1 MKTSIRVLA
10 RNRARCSAPIFKSL
24 SSPRLRKISVE
35 NGTTNK
41 KDQRIL
47 PWLDALHCIN
57 IKGTLPSS
65 WTRSILILKSDW
77 YWFEELAKMMQV
89 EQTMAHADHQLHE
102 EAADEEMV
110 SRSFDFKQSFCMML
124 STAHSHF
131 LHLTGVTFSNTWSFA
146 GAWNCSEWYS
156 KAPNCRVPYGR
167 IGKSFQRCIRTCLFH

>member
-1 MKTSIRVLA
+1 
-10 RNRARCSAPIFKSL
+10 
-24 SSPRLRKISVE
+24 
-35 NGTTNK
+35 
-41 KDQRIL
+41 
-47 PWLDALHCIN
+47 
-57 IKGTLPSS
+57 
-65 WTRSILILKSDW
+65 
-77 YWFEELAKMMQV
+77 MQV

-110 SRSFDFKQSFCMML
+110 SRRFDFKQSFCMML

-167 IGKSFQRCIRTCLFH
+167 IGKSFQRCIRTCLFHSCVDAFWKWWSTKWNTNKALIKTKRLPMLRQENYPMSREFPKPKSQNSKRLSSRWSLWISKLRPMHWRIESK